1 MHKLLKVKVNYRAK
15 FYCNDKTCVKIQNNI
30 DKYFINILDSNGN
43 NTKYISV
50 EFALDAYKY
59 NGIHLKATGR
69 DVISE
74 DSRPIGTTVDI
85 PGMAHNE
92 TRYEHIINDNEQVHK

>member
-74 DSRPIGTTVDI
+74 DSRPSTTVDI
-85 PGMAHNE
+85 PGMGKK
-92 TRYEHIINDNEQVHK
+92 EHIINDNEQVHK